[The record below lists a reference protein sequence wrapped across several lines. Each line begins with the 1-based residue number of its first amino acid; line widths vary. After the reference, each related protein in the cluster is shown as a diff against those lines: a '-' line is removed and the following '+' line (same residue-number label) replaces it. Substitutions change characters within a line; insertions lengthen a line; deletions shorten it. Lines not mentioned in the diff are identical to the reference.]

1 MTISFKI
8 TDLEESRTYCKEYK
22 TINELNDVLASLA
35 TKGRNYLK
43 VWIDVIVDGADYLTD
58 IRLDVSD
65 DYKCFIR
72 AMDYR
77 ANFYTT
83 QKGIDYANNM
93 KRYFEDAKSAE
104 YLHNLYKGIAD
115 MCKEQQETKLDQN
128 ADCWLWM
135 CGE

>member
-1 MTISFKI
+1 MTISFRI
-8 TDLEESRTYCKEYK
+8 TNLEESRTYCKEYK

-43 VWIDVIVDGADYLTD
+43 VWIDVIVDGADYLKE
-58 IRLDVSD
+58 IRLDVCED
-65 DYKCFIR
+65 HKCFIR
-72 AMDYR
+72 AMEYR
-77 ANFYTT
+77 SNFYTT
-83 QKGIDYANNM
+83 DRGIQYANNM
-93 KRYFEDAKSAE
+93 KRYFEDASSAQE
-104 YLHNLYKGIAD
+104 LHEMYKGIAN